1 MPSLSTQLQGSQL
14 VHEDLEQLYDD
25 DLEEMDLRWNMA
37 LNVSTVI
44 KWDIFLENAEHQE
57 VKITEIGIKEAHQRQ
72 GIEFKQTWLSWHSQ
86 HSEESDNS
94 KENTDDSLKQQQKT
108 DSSLVKSPLK
118 VDKDWK
124 ENFFYPANHV
134 REEEPKKARE
144 NTDAP
149 IIEDWVSDDEEEV
162 EPIPKVEKK
171 TAIPTATKKESVKP
185 EKPIRRS
192 VSCPNAHKHMVPRAV
207 LMKTGLKTVN
217 NARPVNTVRHQNI
230 NIVSAR
236 GFNAV
241 KPSACW
247 VWRPIKPNGAS
258 LLNDKGFVDS
268 GCSRHMSG
276 NIAHLSDFK
285 DFDGGYVTFGG
296 GANGGRITGKV
307 SHKCVTK
314 RYYVLFTDSGCLVL
328 SLNFKLPDENQILLK
343 IPRQNNMYSF
353 DMKNIVPKDGLTC
366 LVAKATSEESMLW
379 HRRLG
384 HVNFKNINKLV
395 KENLVR
401 DLPLKR
407 FENDQ
412 TCVACLKGKQHRA
425 SCKTKAFSPITK
437 PLFML
442 HMDLF
447 GPTFVSSLMHKK
459 YCLVVTDDYSKFSWV
474 FFLKTKDETSKIL
487 KNFIKE
493 IENLVDKKVK
503 IIRSDNR
510 TEFKNNVMDEFY
522 REKGIKREY
531 SVARTP
537 QQNGVAK
544 RKNRTLI
551 EAARTMVLIV
561 KPHNKTPYELFR
573 GIKPV
578 IGFMK
583 PFGCHV
589 TILNTL
595 DKLGKFDGK
604 SDFFVG
610 YSLSSKAFRV
620 YNIRT
625 RKVQKNLHV
634 GFLENKPMIEGNG
647 PKWLFD
653 LDSLTQS
660 MNYVP
665 VVAGTFS
672 NDSAEE
678 SHDGSNIQNNGIADQ
693 QVNTA
698 RQEVN
703 TGSREVST
711 AIPEMTLFLDLP
723 KKELCDEFEKLMK
736 DKFQMSSN
744 GRIIFFLGLQ
754 KALWSSG
761 DADDVDEHLYRS
773 MIGSLMYLT
782 TSRPDIMF
790 AVCAC
795 ARFQDSPLELVSLNC
810 YYYVEL
816 HFDRK
821 STTGG
826 CQFLGNRLISWQCKK
841 QTVVA
846 TSTTEAEYVAAAS
859 CCGQVLW
866 IQNQLLD
873 YGYNFMNT
881 VIYIDN
887 TSTICIIENPVQHSK
902 TKHIEIRHHFIR
914 DCNAKKLIQMAKIDT
929 QLNVADLLTKGFDA
943 GRFQYLVSSIG
954 MLNP

>member
-1 MPSLSTQLQGSQL
+1 
-14 VHEDLEQLYDD
+14 
-25 DLEEMDLRWNMA
+25 
-37 LNVSTVI
+37 
-44 KWDIFLENAEHQE
+44 
-57 VKITEIGIKEAHQRQ
+57 
-72 GIEFKQTWLSWHSQ
+72 
-86 HSEESDNS
+86 
-94 KENTDDSLKQQQKT
+94 
-108 DSSLVKSPLK
+108 
-118 VDKDWK
+118 
-124 ENFFYPANHV
+124 
-134 REEEPKKARE
+134 
-144 NTDAP
+144 
-149 IIEDWVSDDEEEV
+149 
-162 EPIPKVEKK
+162 
-171 TAIPTATKKESVKP
+171 
-185 EKPIRRS
+185 
-192 VSCPNAHKHMVPRAV
+192 MVPRAV

-217 NARPVNTVRHQNI
+217 TARPVNTVRSVNTGRPFSTARQNV
-230 NIVSAR
+230 NTVKAR

-247 VWRPIKPNGAS
+247 VWKPIKPNGAS
-258 LLNDKGFVDS
+258 LVFNKYNYIDARGRSK
-268 GCSRHMSG
+268 HMSG

-296 GANGGRITGKV
+296 GANGGRITGKGTIKTDKLDFDDVYFVKELKFNLFSV
-307 SHKCVTK
+307 SQMCDKK
-314 RYYVLFTDSGCLVL
+314 NYVLFTDSECLVL
-328 SLNFKLPDENQILLK
+328 SPNFKLPDENQILLK
-343 IPRQNNMYSF
+343 IPRQDNMYSF

-459 YCLVVTDDYSKFSWV
+459 YCLVVTDDYSRFSWV
-474 FFLKTKDETSKIL
+474 FFLSTKDETTEIL

-493 IENLVDKKVK
+493 VENLVDKKVK
-503 IIRSDNR
+503 IIRSDNG
-510 TEFKNNVMDEFY
+510 TEFKNKVMDDFC

-537 QQNGVAK
+537 QQNGVAE

-551 EAARTMVLIV
+551 EAARTMLADSKLPTTFWAEAVSTACYVQNRVLIV

-573 GIKPV
+573 GFKPA

-595 DKLGKFDGK
+595 DKLSKFNEK
-604 SDFFVG
+604 SDEGFFVG

-620 YNIRT
+620 YNTRT
-625 RKVQKNLHV
+625 RKVQENLHI

-672 NDSAEE
+672 NDFAGIQGVSE
-678 SHDGSNIQNNGIADQ
+678 SSTSSQQDQDCIIMPIWKDASYFGDDAPRSVADAQIQDKDRLQDENDASEKSLEDSSLKDNGTADQ

-698 RQEVN
+698 RPEVN
-703 TGSREVST
+703 TGSRDVST
-711 AIPEMTLFLDLP
+711 AVPEVNT
-723 KKELCDEFEKLMK
+723 
-736 DKFQMSSN
+736 
-744 GRIIFFLGLQ
+744 
-754 KALWSSG
+754 
-761 DADDVDEHLYRS
+761 
-773 MIGSLMYLT
+773 
-782 TSRPDIMF
+782 
-790 AVCAC
+790 
-795 ARFQDSPLELVSLNC
+795 
-810 YYYVEL
+810 
-816 HFDRK
+816 
-821 STTGG
+821 
-826 CQFLGNRLISWQCKK
+826 
-841 QTVVA
+841 
-846 TSTTEAEYVAAAS
+846 AS
-859 CCGQVLW
+859 
-866 IQNQLLD
+866 
-873 YGYNFMNT
+873 YN
-881 VIYIDN
+881 
-887 TSTICIIENPVQHSK
+887 
-902 TKHIEIRHHFIR
+902 
-914 DCNAKKLIQMAKIDT
+914 
-929 QLNVADLLTKGFDA
+929 
-943 GRFQYLVSSIG
+943 
-954 MLNP
+954 